1 MLFDGDWRFAKGDA
15 EAALEVAYDDGDW
28 RSLSLPHDWSIEG
41 PFSQDVPAK
50 SGGYLPGGVGWYRK
64 HFNMAPE
71 DMDRRVWIEFDG
83 VYKNAD
89 VWLNGHHLGFHP
101 YGYTSFRYD
110 LTLFLEEG
118 ENVLAVRVDNSQQP
132 DTRWY
137 TGSGIY
143 RHVWLVVTDS
153 LHVDHW
159 GTYVTTP
166 SVAED
171 LATVAVTTWIKNN
184 SAVERGCTLVTSVV
198 DAAGAI
204 AATEEVSQ
212 PIAPGERHEAYQMLA
227 LAIPHLWSIE
237 DPYLYRIR
245 SEIREGDGRIVDAC
259 DTPFGVRVAHFD
271 AEQGFVLNGKQVKI
285 NGVCLHHD
293 AGAVGAAV
301 PERVLERRLEIL
313 KEMGCNGI
321 RCSHNPPAP
330 ELLDMAD
337 RMGFVV
343 MDEAFDEWK
352 QARYTYG
359 YHDIYDA
366 WAAKDLLSMLHRD
379 RNHPSVVLWSVG
391 NEIPEQNRPEGV
403 RRLKDLIDIC
413 HREDPT
419 RPVTSACDRIEGPRA
434 FGGPTHEEF
443 LAALDVVGY
452 NYVDRWEER
461 GARYYTIDHFRYPER
476 RMIGSENVSVGGVR
490 GAYSLGGEGGGPWH
504 RPYNVAMI
512 RAEQLWKAT
521 SASDY
526 VAGDFMWTG
535 IDYLGES
542 WWPHKNASS
551 GPIDLC
557 GFKKDGF
564 YFYQSQWTEAPMLHL
579 FPHWNWEGQ
588 EGQVI
593 PVLCYSN
600 CDTVELFVNGV
611 SWGTKS
617 YRFAHTNMD
626 RRMSWFD
633 NIRQPRVWATTGDL
647 HLAWDVPYAPGALK
661 AVGMRDGEVVCVQEI
676 ATAGAAAKA
685 EATIDRTQLRAD
697 GRDVAHVTVRILD
710 AEGRFVPTAD
720 DQVTFEVEG
729 PGTLIG
735 VDNGDPASHASFQA
749 HQRQAFNG
757 MCLAIVQSTGE
768 VGEIRV
774 RTVSEGLAGA
784 EVVVSVMEAHGS
796 DA

>member
-1 MLFDGDWRFAKGDA
+1 
-15 EAALEVAYDDGDW
+15 
-28 RSLSLPHDWSIEG
+28 
-41 PFSQDVPAK
+41 
-50 SGGYLPGGVGWYRK
+50 
-64 HFNMAPE
+64 
-71 DMDRRVWIEFDG
+71 
-83 VYKNAD
+83 
-89 VWLNGHHLGFHP
+89 
-101 YGYTSFRYD
+101 
-110 LTLFLEEG
+110 
-118 ENVLAVRVDNSQQP
+118 
-132 DTRWY
+132 
-137 TGSGIY
+137 
-143 RHVWLVVTDS
+143 
-153 LHVDHW
+153 
-159 GTYVTTP
+159 
-166 SVAED
+166 
-171 LATVAVTTWIKNN
+171 
-184 SAVERGCTLVTSVV
+184 
-198 DAAGAI
+198 
-204 AATEEVSQ
+204 
-212 PIAPGERHEAYQMLA
+212 
-227 LAIPHLWSIE
+227 
-237 DPYLYRIR
+237 
-245 SEIREGDGRIVDAC
+245 
-259 DTPFGVRVAHFD
+259 
-271 AEQGFVLNGKQVKI
+271 
-285 NGVCLHHD
+285 
-293 AGAVGAAV
+293 
-301 PERVLERRLEIL
+301 
-313 KEMGCNGI
+313 
-321 RCSHNPPAP
+321 
-330 ELLDMAD
+330 
-337 RMGFVV
+337 
-343 MDEAFDEWK
+343 
-352 QARYTYG
+352 
-359 YHDIYDA
+359 
-366 WAAKDLLSMLHRD
+366 
-379 RNHPSVVLWSVG
+379 
-391 NEIPEQNRPEGV
+391 
-403 RRLKDLIDIC
+403 
-413 HREDPT
+413 
-419 RPVTSACDRIEGPRA
+419 
-434 FGGPTHEEF
+434 
-443 LAALDVVGY
+443 
-452 NYVDRWEER
+452 
-461 GARYYTIDHFRYPER
+461 
-476 RMIGSENVSVGGVR
+476 MIGSENVSVGGVR

-521 SASDY
+521 SAADY

-647 HLAWDVPYAPGALK
+647 HLAWDVPYAPGVLK

-676 ATAGAAAKA
+676 ATAGAAAKV

-749 HQRQAFNG
+749 HERQAFNG

-768 VGEIRV
+768 AGEIRV
-774 RTVSEGLAGA
+774 TAASEGLGGCRGRR
-784 EVVVSVMEAHGS
+784 VFDGS
-796 DA
+796 SWLGRVRSFETD